1 MTCFPFGHS
10 EFKKNIRKQE
20 KTRTA
25 WMERIRF
32 LFAKLSLIVLIG
44 LCIER
49 TYGTFVTYLEYPT
62 YFETRF
68 VSQFHAQM
76 PALTICP
83 QTGYKEN
90 VLKVIIWHFQFMHK
104 YVVGSNLINIRVLI

>member
-1 MTCFPFGHS
+1 MVDNSYYLMFLTRTYFPFRHS
-10 EFKKNIRKQE
+10 EFNTDIRKQDRNG
-20 KTRTA
+20 TS

-32 LFAKLSLIVLIG
+32 LFAKLSLIVLIV

-49 TYGTFVTYLEYPT
+49 TCGTFVTYLEYPT

-90 VLKVIIWHFQFMHK
+90 VLKVIIWHFQLMK
-104 YVVGSNLINIRVLI
+104 K